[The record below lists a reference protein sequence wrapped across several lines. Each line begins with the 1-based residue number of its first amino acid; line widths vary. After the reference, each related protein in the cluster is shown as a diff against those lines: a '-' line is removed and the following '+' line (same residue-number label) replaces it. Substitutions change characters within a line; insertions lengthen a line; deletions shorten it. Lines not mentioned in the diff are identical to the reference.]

1 MYLFGYHYLIS
12 TPWTKPL
19 SVYTWLQ
26 LLSNSL
32 WTKHIFP
39 MSNSHIL
46 SIFLL
51 QSGDYHKLSWWTPV
65 LWRRYLRIWWISS
78 LFFYVNFSF
87 FIVPFVD
94 TQLPVPKIYS
104 IKCNIHVLDVYLP
117 LLLLLLLPLY
127 IEHVFLCLQNLS
139 CAHQRAREHA
149 PCTSQ
154 NKRN

>member
-1 MYLFGYHYLIS
+1 MYIFGYHYLIS

-65 LWRRYLRIWWISS
+65 LWRRYLKISLFFS
-78 LFFYVNFSF
+78 LFFYVNFL
-87 FIVPFVD
+87 FIVTFVD
-94 TQLPVPKIYS
+94 TQLPVQKIYS
-104 IKCNIHVLDVYLP
+104 TKCNINVLDVYLP
-117 LLLLLLLPLY
+117 LLLLLLLPTC
-127 IEHVFLCLQNLS
+127 FFCLQNLS

-149 PCTSQ
+149 PCTSK